1 MIDYR
6 DGIVKIFFK
15 GIANIVRFT
24 LPYSGVMLVYAG
36 IDEAGYGPLFGPLV
50 IGRAV
55 FGIESRSA
63 SQATAESSAQAT
75 TIAPDL
81 WKLLAKAV
89 CRELNDKRGRIAIN
103 DSKKLKTPAA
113 GIRHMELGVLAFAML
128 KAGIAAPPTICDWM
142 DAIGVSDH
150 HQLNHLPWYCA
161 DDARPWNALPL
172 ATTAGELAIARN
184 MLSRTTLDCGIRML
198 DLGAAVVFED
208 RFNRMV
214 AATRSKA
221 SASFTFV
228 ASHLNH
234 IWQQYGQHSPIV
246 AIDRQSGR
254 TRYRELLAQCFPSA
268 SITILDETNTLSAY
282 RLRETAGSAPRSMTV
297 QFEVNGD
304 GLHLPISLA
313 SMISKYTREL
323 MMTRFKAWF
332 SEKLPH
338 IQPTAGYGSD
348 AKRFWIEVEPHLES
362 LGILRDQLRRMA

>member
-1 MIDYR
+1 
-6 DGIVKIFFK
+6 
-15 GIANIVRFT
+15 
-24 LPYSGVMLVYAG
+24 MLVYAG

-55 FGIESRSA
+55 FGIESRPCADEA
-63 SQATAESSAQAT
+63 SESSSSSSSHDAT
-75 TIAPDL
+75 LIAPDL

-113 GIRHMELGVLAFAML
+113 GIRHMELGVLAFAAL
-128 KAGIAAPPTICDWM
+128 CAGGTLPVAICDWLE
-142 DAIGVSDH
+142 AIGVSDH
-150 HQLNHLPWYCA
+150 HNLEHLPWYHA
-161 DDARPWNALPL
+161 DVHRPWNALPL

-184 MLSRTTLDCGIRML
+184 LLARTAETCGIKVL
-198 DLGAAVVFED
+198 DIGAAVVFED

-228 ASHLNH
+228 ASHLSH
-234 IWQQYGQHSPIV
+234 VWQHYGMHQPIV

-268 SITILDETNTLSAY
+268 SISIMDETNTLSAY
-282 RLRETAGSAPRSMTV
+282 RLRETQGPSPRSMTV

-304 GLHLPISLA
+304 GQHLPISLA

-332 SEKLPH
+332 TEKLPSVL
-338 IQPTAGYGSD
+338 PTAGYGSD
-348 AKRFWIEVEPHLES
+348 AKRFWCEVEPHLES
-362 LGILRDQLRRMA
+362 LGITRDQLRRMA

>member
-1 MIDYR
+1 
-6 DGIVKIFFK
+6 
-15 GIANIVRFT
+15 
-24 LPYSGVMLVYAG
+24 MLVYAG

-55 FGIESRSA
+55 FGIEPRSA
-63 SQATAESSAQAT
+63 SPVTDESFAQPT

-89 CRELNDKRGRIAIN
+89 CRELNDKRGRIAVN

-113 GIRHMELGVLAFAML
+113 GIRHMELGVLAFASQR
-128 KAGIAAPPTICDWM
+128 AGADSPQTIHGWLDSM
-142 DAIGVSDH
+142 GEVT
-150 HQLNHLPWYCA
+150 HQDLRHLPWYHA

-184 MLSRTTLDCGIRML
+184 LLSRTAHDCGIQML

-234 IWQQYGQHSPIV
+234 IWQHHGRHSPIV
-246 AIDRQSGR
+246 AVDRQSGR

-268 SITILDETNTLSAY
+268 GITILDETDTLSAY
-282 RLRETAGSAPRSMTV
+282 RLRETAGPTPRCMTV

-304 GLHLPISLA
+304 GLHLPIALA

-338 IQPTAGYGSD
+338 IRPTAGYGSD

-362 LGILRDQLRRMA
+362 LGIQRDQLRRMA